1 VARPLGGDHC
11 PATDKCSRTTESR
24 CTLWTRASSVHKLE
38 DMPTWDQ
45 AQYLKF
51 ADERTRPAH
60 ELLARVPLAAPQ
72 TVIDLGCGPGNS
84 TALLRARW
92 PAARLLG
99 VDNSPNMLQRARHD
113 YPDIEWLEADVG
125 GFVPEA
131 PVDVLFANAVLHWL
145 PDHAALF
152 EKLFSMLRPGGVLA
166 VQMPHNFS
174 EPSHRLMR
182 ELTGPWAPRTTHV
195 RALEPVANA
204 AFYYDVLAPR
214 AASVDIWQ
222 TRYEHVMADAS
233 AIVEWVKGTGLRP
246 YLDSVHEEERAPY
259 VEAYTAGIAAA
270 YPVRADGRRLFS
282 FPRLFIV
289 AQRPS
294 D

>member
-1 VARPLGGDHC
+1 MA
-11 PATDKCSRTTESR
+11 
-24 CTLWTRASSVHKLE
+24 
-38 DMPTWDQ
+38 TWDQ

-60 ELLARVPLAAPQ
+60 ELLARVPLTTPER
-72 TVIDLGCGPGNS
+72 VVDLGCGPGNS

-92 PAARLLG
+92 PGAQLLG
-99 VDNSPNMLQRARHD
+99 VDNSPNMLQRARQD
-113 YPDIEWLEADVG
+113 YPDIEWLEADVA
-125 GFVPEA
+125 GFAPRA

-152 EKLFSMLRPGGVLA
+152 AKLFAMLRPGGVLA

-182 ELTGPWAPRTTHV
+182 ELPGPWAPRTANV
-195 RALEPVANA
+195 RALTPVDSA
-204 AFYYDVLAPR
+204 AFYYDVLAAT
-214 AASVDIWQ
+214 AATVDIWH
-222 TRYEHVMADAS
+222 TRYEHVMADAA

-246 YLDSVHEEERAPY
+246 YLEALLEQERAAY
-259 VEAYTAGIAAA
+259 LEAYTAGIAAA
-270 YPVRADGRRLFS
+270 YPQRSDGRRLFS

-289 AQRPS
+289 AQRPG
-294 D
+294 